1 MTSIFDFDDAL
12 NAAYTA
18 KTAGKNLVTAKHEV
32 LTKTGEFLFLA
43 HTDKE
48 FALRCQMVEVDI
60 ESAARRKMASVSDSK
75 FKLVRALHEE
85 WKIRHANCTTCIVK
99 EAIAVEAA
107 CTGPGCKI
115 PKCSGPAVG
124 DKVRMNGQE
133 GEVVGLSEKP
143 STRKFQEASKG
154 DQKNCA
160 ECGAPATE
168 HDVRGYLELCA
179 NCAGKKGMSHASKAV
194 EKIAALEE
202 RLAPREAMA
211 YSPKLISSPFIS
223 KGGANSELS
232 TIANDPEHQRSL
244 ADPKVAAEH
253 KEGDYVL
260 IHKYNPDGSHKDVTL
275 GRLLGATKGGS
286 PDLSDVNCTG
296 DTHEGFPGC
305 NCGGRHYHVAE
316 IGAMNP
322 AEMGNHIFPANV
334 VEDSSGNMHHHEA
347 PEATGFVPAH
357 HITALPA
364 GNSEAIHDFLD
375 QHAQAFGYDINGKH
389 PLHDAE
395 STKDQGAF
403 TKILGYAR
411 KKSQG
416 AFKNVGQIVGYTT
429 NRSTP
434 TYAYSE
440 DLGGGPRSEAKD
452 SYQLEHG
459 PRDFSGTSDR
469 DSVNYNPEHGA
480 HLDPSAAGSGKI
492 LPIIHGAFRKQSKGG
507 TRLTRMLGGG
517 SFPDGSG
524 TVPAGMREE
533 SRIGSFGTEHEA
545 GRIGEI
551 LQPATEGADNQD
563 WKTRQDTFSALRRRG
578 IGGAG
583 AANPTSAP
591 NGGKVPNFSKMFGPK
606 ATPTEQ

>member
-85 WKIRHANCTTCIVK
+85 WKIRHANCTTCIV
-99 EAIAVEAA
+99 
-107 CTGPGCKI
+107 
-115 PKCSGPAVG
+115 
-124 DKVRMNGQE
+124 
-133 GEVVGLSEKP
+133 
-143 STRKFQEASKG
+143 EASTADKDYDG
-154 DQKNCA
+154 DGKLESSEEEHA
-160 ECGAPATE
+160 GAVDRAI
-168 HDVRGYLELCA
+168 
-179 NCAGKKGMSHASKAV
+179 KKEMSHASKAV

-202 RLAPREAMA
+202 RLAPREAMS
-211 YSPKLISSPFIS
+211 YSPTIIKSPFIS

-275 GRLLGATKGGS
+275 GRLLGGTKGGS

-296 DTHEGFPGC
+296 DTHEGFPNC

-347 PEATGFVPAH
+347 PEATGFIPAH

-403 TKILGYAR
+403 AKILGYAR

-416 AFKNVGQIVGYTT
+416 RFKNITQIVGYTT

-434 TYAYSE
+434 TYGYTE

-492 LPIIHGAFRKQSKGG
+492 LPILHGAFRKQSKGG

>member
-48 FALRCQMVEVDI
+48 FALRCQMVESDI
-60 ESAARRKMASVSDSK
+60 ESAARRKMSSVSDSK

-85 WKIRHANCTTCIVK
+85 WKIRHANCDTCILK
-99 EAIAVEAA
+99 EAIAVEA
-107 CTGPGCKI
+107 KDW
-115 PKCSGPAVG
+115 
-124 DKVRMNGQE
+124 DKDGEQESDAKEHAGVVHNAIQEEKGGKADGQDTT
-133 GEVVGLSEKP
+133 SI
-143 STRKFQEASKG
+143 
-154 DQKNCA
+154 
-160 ECGAPATE
+160 
-168 HDVRGYLELCA
+168 
-179 NCAGKKGMSHASKAV
+179 ASKAV

-211 YSPKLISSPFIS
+211 YSPRLISSPFIS

-260 IHKYNPDGSHKDVTL
+260 VHKYNPDGSHKDVTL

-347 PEATGFVPAH
+347 PEATGFVPAQH
-357 HITALPA
+357 LTALPA
-364 GNSEAIHDFLD
+364 GNSQAIHDFLD

-403 TKILGYAR
+403 TRILGYAR
-411 KKSQG
+411 KKAQG
-416 AFKNVGQIVGYTT
+416 SFKNIGQIVGYTT

-459 PRDFSGTSDR
+459 PRDFSGSSDKN
-469 DSVNYNPEHGA
+469 SANYNPEHGA
-480 HLDPSAAGSGKI
+480 HLDPSLAGSGRI

-563 WKTRQDTFSALRRRG
+563 WKARQDAFSALRRRG
-578 IGGAG
+578 MGGA
-583 AANPTSAP
+583 AENNPTSAP
-591 NGGKVPNFSKMFGPK
+591 NGGKVPSFSKMFGPK
-606 ATPTEQ
+606 ATPNEQ